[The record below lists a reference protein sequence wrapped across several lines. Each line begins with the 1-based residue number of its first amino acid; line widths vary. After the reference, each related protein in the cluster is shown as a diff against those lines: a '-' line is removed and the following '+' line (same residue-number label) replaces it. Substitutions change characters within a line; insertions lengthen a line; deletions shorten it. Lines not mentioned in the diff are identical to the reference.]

1 MPPISLAEST
11 VLASPAIAPDAR
23 PPITARVLHVV
34 NGEHYAGAE
43 RVQDLL
49 AEALPRH
56 GFEAAFAC
64 LKPGKFAHVRRSQT
78 APLFELPMQSR
89 FDLTAARRLA
99 TVLRDGQFSLV
110 HTHTPRSV
118 FVGRAAAL
126 RTGVPVVH
134 HLHSPT
140 ASDTTHRLRNW
151 LNATVERLSLSGV
164 DAVIAVSESIGRYG
178 RQIGLPPGRLHVV
191 PNGVPLGQTLPVRS
205 PPRGEWTLGTVALFR
220 PRKGLELL
228 LQALALLRG
237 ARLPVRLR
245 AVGSFETAQYESRIK
260 AFAAQLGV
268 NELVEWRGFSSNVA
282 EELKTLDLFVLP
294 SLFGEGMPM
303 VVLEAMS
310 AGVPVIGTSVEG
322 VPEVVRDGLEGLI
335 VPPNDGRALASAVE
349 RFVTGEVN
357 WAEMRRN
364 AHRRQSERYSQQ
376 AMAAGVARV
385 YHDVLHR
392 HQIVTIGTGGGR
404 L

>member
-1 MPPISLAEST
+1 MPPLSFAEFA
-11 VLASPAIAPDAR
+11 VLSPPVIAPEAR

-49 AEALPRH
+49 AEALPKY

-64 LKPGKFAHVRRSQT
+64 LKPGKFAHLRRSQT
-78 APLFELPMQSR
+78 ASLFELPMRSR

-99 TVLRDGQFSLV
+99 AVVREGQFSLV

-118 FVGRAAAL
+118 FVGRAAAV
-126 RTGVPVVH
+126 RAGVPVVH

-140 ASDTTHRLRNW
+140 ACDTTHRLRNW

-178 RQIGLPPGRLHVV
+178 RRIGLPTDRLHVV
-191 PNGVPLGQTLPVRS
+191 PNGVPIRQTLPVRS
-205 PPRGEWTLGTVALFR
+205 PPRGGWTLGAVALFR
-220 PRKGLELL
+220 PRKGLEVLL
-228 LQALALLRG
+228 RTLARLRG
-237 ARLPVRLR
+237 AGLPVRLR
-245 AVGSFETAQYESRIK
+245 AVGSFESAEYESRMK
-260 AFAAQLGV
+260 ALATQLGV
-268 NELVEWRGFSSNVA
+268 SESVDWCGFSSNVA
-282 EELKTLDLFVLP
+282 EELQKLDLFVLP

-303 VVLEAMS
+303 VVLEAMA
-310 AGVPVIGTSVEG
+310 AGLPVIGTSVEG

-335 VPPNDGRALASAVE
+335 VPPDDARALALAVE

-357 WAEMRRN
+357 WAELRRN
-364 AHRRQSERYSQQ
+364 AYRRQAERYSQQ

-385 YHDVLHR
+385 YDGVLHR
-392 HQIVTIGTGGGR
+392 HQIVKISPHR
-404 L
+404 E

>member
-1 MPPISLAEST
+1 MLPLTFAETAVLSPPLVAVTS
-11 VLASPAIAPDAR
+11 R

-49 AEALPRH
+49 AEALPQY

-64 LKPGKFAHVRRSQT
+64 LKPGRFAQARRSQT
-78 APLFELPMQSR
+78 APLYELPMQSR

-99 TVLRDGQFSLV
+99 AVVREGQFSLL

-118 FVGRAAAL
+118 LVGRAAAAQA
-126 RTGVPVVH
+126 GVPVIH

-140 ASDTTHRLRNW
+140 ACDTTHRLRNW
-151 LNATVERLSLSGV
+151 LNASVERLSLTGV
-164 DAVIAVSESIGRYG
+164 EAVIAVSESIARYG
-178 RQIGLPPGRLHVV
+178 RWIGLPADRLHVV
-191 PNGVPLGQTLPVRS
+191 PNGVPTRQTLPVRS
-205 PPRGEWTLGTVALFR
+205 PPRGGWTVGTVALFR
-220 PRKGLELL
+220 PRKGLEVLL
-228 LQALALLRG
+228 RALALLRG

-245 AVGSFETAQYESRIK
+245 AVGSFETPQYESRMK

-268 NELVEWRGFSSNVA
+268 SELIDWRGFSANVA
-282 EELKTLDLFVLP
+282 EELRALDLFVLP

-303 VVLEAMS
+303 VVLEAMA
-310 AGVPVIGTSVEG
+310 AGLPVIGTSVEG

-335 VPPNDGRALASAVE
+335 VPSSDGRALAGAVE

-364 AHRRQSERYSQQ
+364 AHRRQAERYSQQ

-385 YHDVLHR
+385 YRSVLESD
-392 HQIVTIGTGGGR
+392 QKGVGLCPG
-404 L
+404 